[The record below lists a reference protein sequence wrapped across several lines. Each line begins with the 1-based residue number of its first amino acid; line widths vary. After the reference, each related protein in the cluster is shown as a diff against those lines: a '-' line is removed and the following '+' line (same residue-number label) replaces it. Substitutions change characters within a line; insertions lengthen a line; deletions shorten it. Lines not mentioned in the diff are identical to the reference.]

1 MVAKG
6 KLQGVHTHPLRL
18 IEGSFCLMLITKLFM
33 QFAYVEHACFVPEN
47 LPHDLRLVR
56 EKTELLLSMGHIKV
70 AKILRITM
78 NLTY

>member
-6 KLQGVHTHPLRL
+6 KLQGVYTHALRL
-18 IEGSFCLMLITKLFM
+18 IEGSLCLLLITKLFM
-33 QFAYVEHACFVPEN
+33 QFAYVEHACFVTKN
-47 LPHDLRLVR
+47 LPHYLRLAP
-56 EKTELLLSMGHIKV
+56 EKAELLLSMRHIKV

>member
-6 KLQGVHTHPLRL
+6 KLQGVHTHPFRFVESSL
-18 IEGSFCLMLITKLFM
+18 CLFLVTKLFM
-33 QFAYVEHACFVPEN
+33 QFACVEHACFVTEN
-47 LPHDLRLVR
+47 LPHDFRLVR
-56 EKTELLLSMGHIKV
+56 EKAEFLLSMRHIKV